1 MITPKKT
8 TWVLV
13 ADGARARI
21 LANEGPKTGL
31 VPVPGTAR
39 DEPVPKSAELGSDRP
54 GRSFATNRVGGG
66 DGSRSAMEPRV
77 DWHEFQEQKFAKK
90 MAAILDA
97 AATHAEF
104 DHLVL
109 VAPPKTLGDLRASLN
124 DHTRA
129 KVSGELAK
137 DLTKHSLADL
147 PGHLDG
153 LMRL

>member
-1 MITPKKT
+1 MLTPKKT

-39 DEPVPKSAELGSDRP
+39 NNPIPKTTELGSDRP
-54 GRSFATNRVGGG
+54 GRSFASTG

-77 DWHEFQEQKFAKK
+77 DWHEFEKLKFAKQIASLLDT
-90 MAAILDA
+90 AASDGD
-97 AATHAEF
+97 F
-104 DHLVL
+104 DNLVL
-109 VAPPKTLGDLRASLN
+109 VAPAVTLGELRASLN

-137 DLTKHSLADL
+137 DLTKHPLADL
-147 PGHLDG
+147 PSHLDSV
-153 LMRL
+153 MRL

>member
-1 MITPKKT
+1 MLTPKKT

-39 DEPVPKSAELGSDRP
+39 NQHIPTTTELGSDRP
-54 GRSFATNRVGGG
+54 GRSFSSTG

-77 DWHEFQEQKFAKK
+77 DWHEFEELKFAKQLASLLDV
-90 MAAILDA
+90 AAQEGD
-97 AATHAEF
+97 F
-104 DHLVL
+104 DQLVL
-109 VAPPKTLGDLRASLN
+109 VAPPKALGELRASLAEQ
-124 DHTRA
+124 TRA
-129 KVSGELAK
+129 KVCGELAK
-137 DLTKHSLADL
+137 DLTKHPLADL

-153 LMRL
+153 VMRL

>member
-1 MITPKKT
+1 MLTPKKT

-39 DEPVPKSAELGSDRP
+39 SQHIPTTTEMGSDRP
-54 GRSFATNRVGGG
+54 GRSF
-66 DGSRSAMEPRV
+66 SSASAGARAAIEPRI
-77 DWHEFQEQKFAKK
+77 DWHEFEKHKFAKQI
-90 MAAILDA
+90 AGLLDTA
-97 AATHAEF
+97 CVAGDF

-109 VAPPKTLGDLRASLN
+109 VAPAATLGDLRASLA
-124 DHTRA
+124 DQTRA